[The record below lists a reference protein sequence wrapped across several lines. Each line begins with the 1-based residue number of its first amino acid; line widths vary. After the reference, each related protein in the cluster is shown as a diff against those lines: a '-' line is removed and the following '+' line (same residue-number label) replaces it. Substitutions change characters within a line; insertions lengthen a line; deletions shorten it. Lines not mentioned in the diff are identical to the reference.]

1 MIFYLYQY
9 PTYNSRTKEYYYLS
23 SEQKN
28 FKFNWIVFILLTST
42 INLYTYSP
50 KKLKFYYKIIE
61 INKKK
66 KVISSTSPMNTKVI
80 FTSQLLSYSLRTIH
94 VKILNHLKRHLEMQN
109 FILSTWRGNFTV

>member
-9 PTYNSRTKEYYYLS
+9 PTYNSRTKQYYYLFSNKKISNSIGCSYFTYIYYQFVHIYS
-23 SEQKN
+23 S
-28 FKFNWIVFILLTST
+28 
-42 INLYTYSP
+42 
-50 KKLKFYYKIIE
+50 KKLKFYYKIVE
-61 INKKK
+61 INNKKK
-66 KVISSTSPMNTKVI
+66 MISSTSPMNTKMI